1 MATQI
6 HPTLGHKIH
15 SPFPEAFYFQRRE
28 EEVKRK
34 KIQRKFKLKFFHIL
48 FAFLLLG
55 VIFYSLQR
63 TYLFLISWD
72 NLNIKETVIVCS
84 KSELREEIQQS
95 LKGKNLGNILLLD
108 IGRLQEAIRA
118 FRWVEEVRVR
128 KILPCTLN
136 IEIKERTPFALLK
149 KESLDL
155 IDRWGV
161 ELEKVESR
169 EMMDLP
175 LLIDSNE
182 FHNDYKEKVK
192 LAWECLSSL
201 SPSEKNLIE
210 VIDLTDSG
218 NITVRLKN
226 DETRLVLGNDQYS
239 AKLKLFAAY
248 RAKLE
253 EFGELEYA
261 DLRFPHRLYFKL
273 KTAPDQE
280 SIPSAYKE
288 AH

>member
-6 HPTLGHKIH
+6 NPTLRHRIR
-15 SPFPEAFYFQRRE
+15 SSFPEAFYFQRRE

-48 FAFLLLG
+48 LFFLLLSG
-55 VIFYSLQR
+55 IFYSIQR
-63 TYLFLISWD
+63 IYLFLISWD

-84 KSELREEIQQS
+84 KSEVREEIQQS
-95 LKGKNLGNILLLD
+95 LKGKNLGNIFLLD
-108 IGRLQEAIRA
+108 IGHLQEAIRA

-128 KILPCTLN
+128 KIFPCTLN

-161 ELEKVESR
+161 TLEKLES
-169 EMMDLP
+169 EETMDFP
-175 LLIDSNE
+175 VLIDSNE
-182 FHNDYKEKVK
+182 FQNDYKEKLK

-210 VIDLTDSG
+210 VIDLTDCE
-218 NITVRLKN
+218 NITVQLKN

-239 AKLKLFAAY
+239 AKLKLYLAY

-253 EFGELEYA
+253 KFGELEYA
-261 DLRFPHRLYFKL
+261 DLRFPRRLYFKL
-273 KTAPDQE
+273 KAATDQE
-280 SIPSAYKE
+280 SIPGAYKE

>member
-1 MATQI
+1 MATQVN
-6 HPTLGHKIH
+6 PTLRHRIR
-15 SPFPEAFYFQRRE
+15 SSFPEAFYFQRRE

-34 KIQRKFKLKFFHIL
+34 KIQRRVKLKLFHIL
-48 FAFLLLG
+48 LFFLLLG
-55 VIFYSLQR
+55 GTFYSIQR
-63 TYLFLISWD
+63 IYLFLISWD
-72 NLNIKETVIVCS
+72 NLNVKETIIVCS
-84 KSELREEIQQS
+84 KSEVREEIQQS
-95 LKGKNLGNILLLD
+95 LKGKNLGNIFLLD
-108 IGRLQEAIRA
+108 IGHLQEAIRA

-128 KILPCTLN
+128 KIFPCTLN

-161 ELEKVESR
+161 ELEKVES
-169 EMMDLP
+169 EETMELP
-175 LLIDSNE
+175 VLIDSNE
-182 FHNDYKEKVK
+182 FQKDFKEKLK

-210 VIDLTDSG
+210 VIDLTDCE
-218 NITVRLKN
+218 NITVQLKN

-253 EFGELEYA
+253 KFGELEYA
-261 DLRFPHRLYFKL
+261 DLRFPRRLYFKL
-273 KTAPDQE
+273 KAATGQE

>member
-1 MATQI
+1 MATQVN
-6 HPTLGHKIH
+6 PTLRHRIR
-15 SPFPEAFYFQRRE
+15 SSFPEAFYFQRRE

-34 KIQRKFKLKFFHIL
+34 KIQRRVKLKLFHIL
-48 FAFLLLG
+48 LFFLLLG
-55 VIFYSLQR
+55 GTFYSIQR
-63 TYLFLISWD
+63 IYLFLISWD
-72 NLNIKETVIVCS
+72 NLNVKETIIVCS
-84 KSELREEIQQS
+84 KSEVREEIQQS
-95 LKGKNLGNILLLD
+95 LKGKNLGNIFLLD
-108 IGRLQEAIRA
+108 IGHLQEAIRA

-128 KILPCTLN
+128 KIFPCTLN

-161 ELEKVESR
+161 ELEKVES
-169 EMMDLP
+169 EETMELP
-175 LLIDSNE
+175 VLIDSNE
-182 FHNDYKEKVK
+182 FQKDFKEKLK

-210 VIDLTDSG
+210 VIDLTDCE
-218 NITVRLKN
+218 NITVQLKN

-248 RAKLE
+248 RAELE
-253 EFGELEYA
+253 KFGELEYA
-261 DLRFPHRLYFKL
+261 DLRFPRRLYFKL
-273 KTAPDQE
+273 KAATGQE

>member
-1 MATQI
+1 MATQVN
-6 HPTLGHKIH
+6 PTLRHRIR
-15 SPFPEAFYFQRRE
+15 SSFPEAFYFQRRE

-34 KIQRKFKLKFFHIL
+34 KIQRRVKLKLFHIL
-48 FAFLLLG
+48 LFFLLLG
-55 VIFYSLQR
+55 GTFYSIQR
-63 TYLFLISWD
+63 IYLFLISWD
-72 NLNIKETVIVCS
+72 NLNIKETIIVCS
-84 KSELREEIQQS
+84 KDEVREEIQQS
-95 LKGKNLGNILLLD
+95 LKGKNLGNIFLLD
-108 IGRLQEAIRA
+108 IGHLQEAIRA

-128 KILPCTLN
+128 KIFPCTLN

-161 ELEKVESR
+161 ELEKVES
-169 EMMDLP
+169 EETMDLP
-175 LLIDSNE
+175 VLIDSNE
-182 FHNDYKEKVK
+182 FQKDFKEKLK

-210 VIDLTDSG
+210 VIDLTDCE
-218 NITVRLKN
+218 NITVQLKN

-239 AKLKLFAAY
+239 SKLKLFAAY
-248 RAKLE
+248 RAELE
-253 EFGELEYA
+253 KFGELEYA
-261 DLRFPHRLYFKL
+261 DLRFPRRLYFKL
-273 KTAPDQE
+273 KAATGQE

>member
-6 HPTLGHKIH
+6 HPTLRHRIR
-15 SPFPEAFYFQRRE
+15 SSFPEAFYFQRRE
-28 EEVKRK
+28 EEIRRK

-48 FAFLLLG
+48 LVFLLLG
-55 VIFYSLQR
+55 GIFYSLQR
-63 TYLFLISWD
+63 IYLFLISWD
-72 NLNIKETVIVCS
+72 NLNIKETIIVCS

-95 LKGKNLGNILLLD
+95 LRGKNLGNIFLLD
-108 IGRLQEAIRA
+108 IGHLQEAIRA

-128 KILPCTLN
+128 KIFPCTLN

-149 KESLDL
+149 KGSLDL

-161 ELEKVESR
+161 ELEKVGSE
-169 EMMDLP
+169 EMIDLP

-182 FHNDYKEKVK
+182 FQNDYKEKVK

-210 VIDLTDSG
+210 VIDLTDCE
-218 NITVRLKN
+218 NITLQLKN

-239 AKLKLFAAY
+239 AKLKLFTAY
-248 RAKLE
+248 RAELE
-253 EFGELEYA
+253 KFGELEYA
-261 DLRFPHRLYFKL
+261 DLRFPRRLYFKP
-273 KTAPDQE
+273 KAATGRE

>member
-1 MATQI
+1 MATQVN
-6 HPTLGHKIH
+6 PTLRHRIR
-15 SPFPEAFYFQRRE
+15 SSFPEAFYFQRRE

-34 KIQRKFKLKFFHIL
+34 KIQRRVKLKLFHIL
-48 FAFLLLG
+48 LFFLLLG
-55 VIFYSLQR
+55 GTFYSIQR

-72 NLNIKETVIVCS
+72 NLNIKETIIVCS
-84 KSELREEIQQS
+84 KSEVREEIQQS
-95 LKGKNLGNILLLD
+95 LKGKNLGNIFLLD
-108 IGRLQEAIRA
+108 IGHLQEAIRA

-128 KILPCTLN
+128 KIFPCTLN

-149 KESLDL
+149 KESLYL

-161 ELEKVESR
+161 ELEKVES
-169 EMMDLP
+169 EETMDLP
-175 LLIDSNE
+175 LLVDSNE
-182 FHNDYKEKVK
+182 FQKDFKEKLK

-210 VIDLTDSG
+210 VIDLTDCE
-218 NITVRLKN
+218 NITVQLKN

-239 AKLKLFAAY
+239 SKLKLFAAY
-248 RAKLE
+248 RAELE
-253 EFGELEYA
+253 KFGELEYA
-261 DLRFPHRLYFKL
+261 DLRFPRRLYFKL
-273 KTAPDQE
+273 KAATGQE